1 MRKIKPSKPL
11 LVILSIFIV
20 AFLMYFVEY
29 TVNKGRSDSYNI
41 KRLFKYSYTVKNPSN
56 NLIKN
61 ASFWTY
67 LPRRLSGSQ
76 RLVKVDVS
84 HAATTSIDSDD
95 NEKLNIII
103 NDIPPFGSKVISIS
117 VELGIS
123 DKPNK
128 MHGVDPNKYLKPEGN
143 VESDNPKIV
152 SLAQQMKA
160 HDSKATLANIYKW
173 INENITDSG
182 FNERDHSALYAL
194 ENRRGDCTEFMNLF
208 LALARANNIPA
219 RGIAGYVYPES
230 TAMQS
235 KDYHNWVE
243 VYLDDTWHVIDPLNK
258 VFIEKESQYVAMRIL
273 GNIAENDN
281 TQRFFGSDEVI
292 RVTMN

>member
-1 MRKIKPSKPL
+1 MN
-11 LVILSIFIV
+11 LSQ
-20 AFLMYFVEY
+20 
-29 TVNKGRSDSYNI
+29 
-41 KRLFKYSYTVKNPSN
+41 P
-56 NLIKN
+56 
-61 ASFWTY
+61 
-67 LPRRLSGSQ
+67 
-76 RLVKVDVS
+76 
-84 HAATTSIDSDD
+84 ATTSIDDEG
-95 NEKLNIII
+95 NEKLNFIVA
-103 NDIPPFGSKVISIS
+103 DIPPFGSKVISIS

-128 MHGVDPNKYLKPEGN
+128 THEIDPNKHLKPEGN
-143 VESDNPKIV
+143 IESENPKIV

-182 FNERDHSALYAL
+182 FIERDHGALYAL

-219 RGIAGYVYPES
+219 RGIAGYVYSES
-230 TAMQS
+230 TVMQS
-235 KDYHNWVE
+235 RDYHNWVE

-273 GNIAENDN
+273 GNTAENDN